1 MIEKFNFYDVYGY
14 FLPGLALI
22 AVLWLPF
29 GLVTQIWP
37 KGDWGATLLTLAL
50 AYFLG
55 HLMLYVSTN
64 VVPSNDLKKSRP
76 EKQRYPSETVLDADS
91 SEFSTELREKIARAV
106 AREFHLELN
115 VKNSTGVHDQ
125 VRKDAFLLARQRLIL
140 DKAQGYA
147 EQFQGMY
154 SLTRGLVL
162 TLWVGTAYYFGWVV
176 SGLRWPPMF
185 AVAIILNFLLLLLL
199 LNEEILILREEDR
212 KQKQRFEFYFALTF
226 LSMFFASGLALGCYY
241 NISRDVTVGLALA
254 AVLALVLSFRCYTQY
269 RYFTVRFATTIWR
282 DFTAYA
288 LSHPISEKPKRYSS
302 SLQR

>member
-29 GLVTQIWP
+29 GLVAHIWP
-37 KGDWGATLLTLAL
+37 TGDWGSALLTLAL

-76 EKQRYPSETVLDADS
+76 EKRRDPSETVLDADS
-91 SEFSTELREKIARAV
+91 SDLSNELREKIAKAV
-106 AREFHLELN
+106 AREFHLELH
-115 VKNSTGVHDQ
+115 VENSTGDHDR
-125 VRKDAFLLARQRLIL
+125 VRKDAFLLARQKLIL

-154 SLTRGLVL
+154 SLARGLVV
-162 TLWVGTAYYFGWVV
+162 TLWVGTVYYFGWVV
-176 SGLRWPPMF
+176 SGLHWPPLF
-185 AVAIILNFLLLLLL
+185 AVAVILDFLLLLALV
-199 LNEEILILREEDR
+199 NEAISILHEEDR
-212 KQKQRFEFYFALTF
+212 KQKQRLELYFGLTF
-226 LSMFFASGLALGCYY
+226 LSMFFVSGLALGCYC
-241 NISRDVTVGLALA
+241 NTNRDASIALALA
-254 AVLALVLSFRCYTQY
+254 AVLALVLSLRCYTQY
-269 RYFTVRFATTIWR
+269 RYFSVRFATTIWR

-288 LSHPISEKPKRYSS
+288 LGLPGSEKPKRNWS
-302 SLQR
+302 SLQQ